1 MSSAGKEGGRVA
13 ALYIRVSTL
22 DQAREGYSLAAQQ
35 AALEAWAAQKSYATQ
50 LYADEGISGKDIGHR
65 PAMRQMLA
73 DVEAGKIAVVAVW
86 ALSRLTRSVADLYA
100 TLELLAA
107 RGVALISHTE
117 GFDTGTPTGRAMMG
131 LLGVFAQMEREIT
144 AERVRAAMA
153 ERAAQGKR
161 TCSCVLGYDLDGS
174 DSLVPNPQEAEIKN
188 RRSASERSCP
198 GWIKPISINIAS
210 TSSVVTFLPASSFDG
225 AGFSF
230 FGESANRSS
239 RVYPKECTTAR
250 TVSSFGSFVCPA
262 NSLLRVPTGTSDSS
276 EICFVVFP
284 LLFFMAAKSQA
295 LAANFFIPDSNFLV
309 AKWGGRML

>member
-1 MSSAGKEGGRVA
+1 MSPASKEGGRVA

-35 AALEAWAAQKSYATQ
+35 AALEAWAAQKGYATQ

-73 DVEAGKIAVVAVW
+73 DVEAGKVAVVAVW

-100 TLELLAA
+100 TWELLEAHQV
-107 RGVALISHTE
+107 GLVSHTE

-161 TCSCVLGYDLDGS
+161 TCHSVLGYDLDGA
-174 DSLVPNPQEAEIKN
+174 DSLVPNPQEAEIVRYIYSKYLEHRSLSAVAELCRLRGYHGKRGRQMCAWSVKLILSRPIYAGYNSWHGQLIKGSHQPLISVADFN
-188 RRSASERSCP
+188 RVQRLLA
-198 GWIKPISINIAS
+198 N
-210 TSSVVTFLPASSFDG
+210 PATG
-225 AGFSF
+225 
-230 FGESANRSS
+230 R
-239 RVYPKECTTAR
+239 KAR
-250 TVSSFGSFVCPA
+250 
-262 NSLLRVPTGTSDSS
+262 RVPQM
-276 EICFVVFP
+276 I
-284 LLFFMAAKSQA
+284 K
-295 LAANFFIPDSNFLV
+295 
-309 AKWGGRML
+309 K